1 MFSKLINRLTSN
13 YDKDENSNIAKLYKI
28 YASELEQ
35 IKNTLEKIKLYQD
48 IDNAT
53 DRTLD
58 RMGNNALEPRSTEDD
73 EIYREFIKTKII
85 ANLSKGDIETINQVA
100 TVLLGKSFRGVTE
113 TWNQEK
119 YNNEPAGLALVL
131 RNHSKDL
138 PFEAIDRT
146 VAGGV
151 GLRWILELKQDVPEI
166 FIGIATLSGEEITV
180 YPYSPTSIESKGK
193 VYIATGN
200 DTTVENMTVYPKKEK
215 EVI

>member
-1 MFSKLINRLTSN
+1 MFNEVINRLPDN
-13 YDKDENSNIAKLYKI
+13 FNKDKNSINGKLHQI
-28 YASELEQ
+28 FIEQ
-35 IKNTLEKIKLYQD
+35 LQEVKDVLIDIKMCRD
-48 IDNAT
+48 IDNAMGK
-53 DRTLD
+53 TLD
-58 RMGNNALEPRSTEDD
+58 RIGNNVLELRNTEDD
-73 EIYREFIKTKII
+73 QLYRTFIKTKII

-113 TWNQEK
+113 TWNREK

-200 DTTVENMTVYPKKEK
+200 DTTVENMTVYPKKE
-215 EVI
+215 VI